1 MAGVSTGVRFDNNL
15 ANLKEMSLT
24 EMRPE
29 INGLLI
35 EGESIVST
43 YKTIRDQV
51 IFTNKRIIV
60 ANVQGLSGKK
70 VAYFFYPYSKIQFY
84 GVETAGLMDIDCE
97 FIAVFSNGTVLQLD
111 FKSKVDVKQLSNMIS
126 QFIL

>member
-15 ANLKEMSLT
+15 ANLKEMSFT